1 LQALDGTMEA
11 VPLKVDLSAAAGEPF
26 LVFKASEAPWVKKRE
41 SKPGELATYVGI
53 LAAARS

>member
-1 LQALDGTMEA
+1 MEA